1 MSSHGMRSQTLR
13 DHVERHHLQTDHEKE
28 RLRSLI
34 LQAEKIRTDVI
45 DAAAASQEPM
55 HQAVLLGVA
64 RQLEDV
70 ADKLRDAYEFNYVG
84 EIYE

>member
-1 MSSHGMRSQTLR
+1 MRPQTLR
-13 DHVERHHLQTDHEKE
+13 DHVESHHSQTNYEKE
-28 RLRSLI
+28 RLRSLV

-45 DAAAASQEPM
+45 EVGGVSNDPM

-84 EIYE
+84 EIL